1 MNVYKWHLQPNIFI
15 KMQMNKITLRDARI
29 NIERLN
35 HIEAV
40 VEIANFYLT

>member
-1 MNVYKWHLQPNIFI
+1 MFINGTYNQISFI